1 MFSSCRMRVNWKIAG
16 IPYFRGG
23 AAEMSAVCRENVRKI
38 CKSDTQGSPPAEGLR
53 HCCRRNTDNFRDALA
68 LEGHFECRHPG
79 VLLKGVNVG
88 EDAVNKEVLP
98 RPLGVTTLRV
108 GVGFTACPARALEEQ

>member
-16 IPYFRGG
+16 IAYFLAG
-23 AAEMSAVCRENVRKI
+23 AAGMSAVCRENVRKI

-79 VLLKGVNVG
+79 VLLQGVGVG
-88 EDAVNKEVLP
+88 EHAVDDKVLP
-98 RPLGVTTLRV
+98 RPLGVATLRV
-108 GVGFTACPARALEEQ
+108 SVGFAACPTCALEEQ